1 MFICPNQETAAKL
14 GTSLALACR
23 AHQELLLFR
32 QGKTGLE
39 SGEVF
44 SLAAAP
50 VLFTLAGRPDLLA
63 AVQRHQT
70 DLSML
75 DYRGLA
81 EAVAAGPGL
90 ERTQQLCSE
99 YVETSLVRLAQFREN
114 EAAEAIRKIALSIL
128 EE

>member
-1 MFICPNQETAAKL
+1 MFPHYYNNLGCLHQIMRKPN
-14 GTSLALACR
+14 LAIYYFKNALDR
-23 AHQELLLFR
+23 
-32 QGKTGLE
+32 LE
-39 SGEVF
+39 GGENF

-70 DLSML
+70 DLCML
-75 DYRGLA
+75 DYRVLA

-99 YVETSLVRLAQFREN
+99 YVETSLLSLAQFGEN
-114 EAAEAIRKIALSIL
+114 EAAEAIRKITLSML